1 MPTIQIG
8 NQTFSGSVRD
18 CISFI
23 QAQADEQSS
32 LPPISRTSPS
42 RAMPQKSPLLTKN
55 DALICWTSAGVK
67 RTIAAKAVAEY
78 RKVGVRAL
86 NLTGSNGYSRQA
98 KESRGTVTI
107 TWTSKVGARKFE
119 ETATIPCALLKGDK

>member
-8 NQTFSGSVRD
+8 NQTFQGSVRD

-23 QAQADEQSS
+23 QAQAEEQS
-32 LPPISRTSPS
+32 LPPISKTTVN
-42 RAMPQKSPLLTKN
+42 RALPQKSPLLTKN
-55 DALICWTSAGVK
+55 NALICWTSAGVK

-78 RKVGVRAL
+78 NKLGARAL

-98 KESRGTVTI
+98 KESRGTVII
-107 TWTSKVGARKFE
+107 TWTSKVGARKVE
-119 ETATIPCALLKGDK
+119 ETATIPSALLKGDK